1 MNGIEQ
7 QTKKPYEKPAC
18 QQSKKPYEKPTTSV
32 LGTIGKW
39 LLILCTVI
47 VLVVAAVFFFA
58 YRAISNTGA
67 EIAVD
72 DRIDVTPTHVGLM
85 KQIGEWEFLSIAD
98 EELVDTMRP
107 GFFSDD
113 ELIRIYYGTL
123 RLGINMHK
131 TKPHFISRKNDS
143 LVVTLPPI
151 ELLDEN
157 FIDEA
162 RTESFYENGS
172 WDDQAREDMYQ
183 RAVEKMKA
191 RCLTGTNISSARQN
205 ASRQFYQMMRSLGYE
220 NIRITFEDIEP

>member
-1 MNGIEQ
+1 MN
-7 QTKKPYEKPAC
+7 KKPYEKPAC
-18 QQSKKPYEKPTTSV
+18 QQSKKPYEKPKTNV

-47 VLVVAAVFFFA
+47 VLFIAAVFFFA
-58 YRAISNTGA
+58 YRAITNTGA
-67 EIAVD
+67 EISVD
-72 DRIDVTPTHVGLM
+72 DRIDVTPTHVELM

-131 TKPHFISRKNDS
+131 TKPHFITWKNDS

-162 RTESFYENGS
+162 RTESFFENGS

-183 RAVEKMKA
+183 RAVQKMKA

-220 NIRITFEDIEP
+220 NVRITFEDIEP

>member
-1 MNGIEQ
+1 MN
-7 QTKKPYEKPAC
+7 KKPYVKPAC
-18 QQSKKPYEKPTTSV
+18 QQSKKPYEKPKTNV

-47 VLVVAAVFFFA
+47 VLFIAAVFFFA
-58 YRAISNTGA
+58 YRAITNTGA
-67 EIAVD
+67 EISVD
-72 DRIDVTPTHVGLM
+72 DRIDVTPTHVELM

-131 TKPHFISRKNDS
+131 TKPHFITRKNDS

-183 RAVEKMKA
+183 RAVQKMKA

-220 NIRITFEDIEP
+220 NVRITFEDIEP

>member
-1 MNGIEQ
+1 MSRRR
-7 QTKKPYEKPAC
+7 KKTGRLHDWV
-18 QQSKKPYEKPTTSV
+18 SIGRIVV
-32 LGTIGKW
+32 L
-39 LLILCTVI
+39 LVAI
-47 VLVVAAVFFFA
+47 VLVFVVKGW
-58 YRAISNTGA
+58 IDDSSA
-67 EIAVD
+67 EIATEGET
-72 DRIDVTPTHVGLM
+72 RMSPTQIEEM
-85 KQIGEWEFLSIAD
+85 RQIGEWEFLSIAD
-98 EELVDTMRP
+98 EELVDTVRR

-183 RAVEKMKA
+183 RAVKKMKA

-220 NIRITFEDIEP
+220 NVRITFEDIEP

>member
-1 MNGIEQ
+1 MN
-7 QTKKPYEKPAC
+7 KKPYEKPAC
-18 QQSKKPYEKPTTSV
+18 QQSKKPYEKPKTNV

-47 VLVVAAVFFFA
+47 VLFIAAVFFFA
-58 YRAISNTGA
+58 YRAITNTGA
-67 EIAVD
+67 EISVD
-72 DRIDVTPTHVGLM
+72 DRIDVTPTHVELM

-131 TKPHFISRKNDS
+131 TKPHFITRKNDS

-162 RTESFYENGS
+162 RTESFFENGS

-183 RAVEKMKA
+183 RAVQKMKA

-205 ASRQFYQMMRSLGYE
+205 ASRQFYQMLRSLGYE
-220 NIRITFEDIEP
+220 NVRITFEDIEP

>member
-1 MNGIEQ
+1 MN
-7 QTKKPYEKPAC
+7 KKAYETPK
-18 QQSKKPYEKPTTSV
+18 TTV
-32 LGTIGKW
+32 LGTIGRW
-39 LLILCTVI
+39 LLIICTVI
-47 VLVVAAVFFFA
+47 VLIIAAVFFFA

-67 EIAVD
+67 QIEVED
-72 DRIDVTPTHVGLM
+72 KIDVTPTHVELM

-131 TKPHFISRKNDS
+131 TKPHFITKKNDS
-143 LVVTLPPI
+143 LLVTLPPI

-172 WDDQAREDMYQ
+172 WDDQAREEMYH
-183 RAVEKMKA
+183 RAVAKMKA
-191 RCLTGTNISSARQN
+191 RCLTGSNIGSARQN
-205 ASRQFYQMMRSLGYE
+205 ASRQFYQMMRALGYE
-220 NIRITFEDIEP
+220 NVKITFEDIEP

>member
-1 MNGIEQ
+1 
-7 QTKKPYEKPAC
+7 
-18 QQSKKPYEKPTTSV
+18 
-32 LGTIGKW
+32 
-39 LLILCTVI
+39 

-58 YRAISNTGA
+58 YRAIINTGA

-72 DRIDVTPTHVGLM
+72 DRIDVTPTHVELM
-85 KQIGEWEFLSIAD
+85 KQRGEWEFLSIAD

-183 RAVEKMKA
+183 RAVAKMKA

-220 NIRITFEDIEP
+220 NVRITFEDIEP

>member
-1 MNGIEQ
+1 MN
-7 QTKKPYEKPAC
+7 KKPYEKPAC
-18 QQSKKPYEKPTTSV
+18 HQSKKPYEKPKTNV

-39 LLILCTVI
+39 LLILCMVI
-47 VLVVAAVFFFA
+47 VLFIAAVFFFA
-58 YRAISNTGA
+58 YRAITNTGA
-67 EIAVD
+67 EISVD
-72 DRIDVTPTHVGLM
+72 DRIDVTPTHVELM

-131 TKPHFISRKNDS
+131 TKPHFITRKNDS

-162 RTESFYENGS
+162 RTESFFENGS
-172 WDDQAREDMYQ
+172 WDDQARGDMYQ

-220 NIRITFEDIEP
+220 NVRITFEDIEP